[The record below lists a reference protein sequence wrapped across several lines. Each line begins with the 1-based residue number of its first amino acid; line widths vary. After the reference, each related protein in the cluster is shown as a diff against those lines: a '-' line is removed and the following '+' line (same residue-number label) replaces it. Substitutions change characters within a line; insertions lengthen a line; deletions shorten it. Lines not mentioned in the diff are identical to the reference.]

1 MGRTYIC
8 PLSDQ
13 PISTSPPPSL
23 SLSTSGLQPWA
34 STINA
39 VIKKE
44 AEREEA
50 CTRLESAL
58 YLSFHPS
65 LSHNPPTIMP
75 KCFHWMLPSLFSQFI
90 FVSFIAV
97 LKMHFLNSSLFILL
111 PAVFG
116 DGTVTSTCIQAQN
129 LVFLCILNACNCV
142 ESQYTCKTSWLDN
155 YNRFSQCFCTLRRV
169 VWGWW

>member
-13 PISTSPPPSL
+13 PISTSPPPSLSL

-75 KCFHWMLPSLFSQFI
+75 KCFHWMLPSLFSQFSKNVKNAL
-90 FVSFIAV
+90 FEFLPLYLTSCSFWWRDSDVHMHSSAKSRV
-97 LKMHFLNSSLFILL
+97 LVYFKCM
-111 PAVFG
+111 
-116 DGTVTSTCIQAQN
+116 Q
-129 LVFLCILNACNCV
+129 LCGKPIYL
-142 ESQYTCKTSWLDN
+142 
-155 YNRFSQCFCTLRRV
+155 
-169 VWGWW
+169 